1 MSRSCAIAAL
11 AVVAASTTV
20 AAQDSTASNRGDSTR
35 RWSIGSV
42 QFRAGRTQLGVESLN
57 ADLTRNGRP
66 TFATSASSFG
76 MGGYMRRGRLVVG
89 TSTEMTLPQLRQSG
103 DVRTRLSGRSSS
115 LDVGI
120 ALVDRGAMLVYPV
133 ASIGFRE
140 TKLRIDQDGKFDY
153 GDGLRDPWRSL
164 EISSYSGLAELGI
177 AAERRTRAMKGRPLS
192 VGVQAGIAQ
201 PFGGGVAYS
210 GDRAVAGV
218 PRARSGR
225 YLRLAFG
232 MPIHGRG
239 EAFSA
244 IGGSML
250 GMVR

>member
-1 MSRSCAIAAL
+1 
-11 AVVAASTTV
+11 
-20 AAQDSTASNRGDSTR
+20 
-35 RWSIGSV
+35 
-42 QFRAGRTQLGVESLN
+42 
-57 ADLTRNGRP
+57 
-66 TFATSASSFG
+66 
-76 MGGYMRRGRLVVG
+76 
-89 TSTEMTLPQLRQSG
+89 
-103 DVRTRLSGRSSS
+103 
-115 LDVGI
+115 
-120 ALVDRGAMLVYPV
+120 MLVYPAV
-133 ASIGFRE
+133 SIGLRE

-177 AAERRTRAMKGRPLS
+177 AAERRTRVLKGWPFS

-210 GDRAVAGV
+210 GDRAIAGV

-225 YLRLAFG
+225 YVRLAFG
-232 MPIHGRG
+232 TPIHRRG